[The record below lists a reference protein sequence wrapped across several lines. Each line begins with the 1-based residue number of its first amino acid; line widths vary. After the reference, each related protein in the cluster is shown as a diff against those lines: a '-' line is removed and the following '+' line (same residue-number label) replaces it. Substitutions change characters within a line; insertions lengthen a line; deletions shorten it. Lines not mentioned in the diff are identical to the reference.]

1 MSKIIV
7 YIAPPAYLEQWLR
20 HEFWDA
26 EANCVRFPRGSA
38 PAVVLMTSLR
48 STPTGYFADNSE
60 GSLPIAVPT
69 IKGINPSDLCYL
81 PDTGK
86 TAVVSTCKRVFQANL
101 YNELHLLFAH
111 DVQITDIIYDFMD
124 RHGIDCNER
133 NWETIRQMYAR
144 MRKKNLTAKVKL
156 R

>member
-1 MSKIIV
+1 MPNYLV
-7 YIAPPAYLEQWLR
+7 YITPPEYLEQWLR

-26 EANCVRFPRGSA
+26 DAEAVKFPRGSA
-38 PAVVLMTSLR
+38 PSVVLMTSLR
-48 STPTGYFADNSE
+48 ATPAGYRADGSE
-60 GSLPIAVPT
+60 GALPVVVPT
-69 IKGINPSDLCYL
+69 VKGLNPADFCFL
-81 PDTGK
+81 PDTGR

-101 YNELHLLFAH
+101 YHELHLLFAH